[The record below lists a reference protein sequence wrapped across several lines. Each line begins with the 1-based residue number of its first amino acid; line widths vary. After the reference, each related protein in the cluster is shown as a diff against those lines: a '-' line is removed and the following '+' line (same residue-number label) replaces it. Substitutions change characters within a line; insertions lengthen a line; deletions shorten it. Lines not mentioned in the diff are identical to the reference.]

1 MKTWT
6 ILTLALLAVGLVTAV
21 AAADDPGLVQRQATT
36 QISPVVIAAAP
47 PSAKA
52 TDPTVLDERVT
63 ALEKENVVLRE
74 DLGKARL
81 DTRARLQELSQ
92 QHEADM
98 ARFQQKV
105 DDLNAQFEE
114 ERESARRRERNL
126 WLAVGVLAVAIIAT
140 SN

>member
-6 ILTLALLAVGLVTAV
+6 ALLLAVLAVGMFTAA
-21 AAADDPGLVQRQATT
+21 AAADDPGLVQRQAAT
-36 QISPVVIAAAP
+36 QVRPILIAAATT
-47 PSAKA
+47 SVKA
-52 TDPTVLDERVT
+52 TDPTVIDERVT

-81 DTRARLQELSQ
+81 DTRAGLKQLND

-105 DDLNAQFEE
+105 DDLNAQLEE
-114 ERESARRRERNL
+114 ERESARRREHNL

>member
-6 ILTLALLAVGLVTAV
+6 ILTLALLAVGLLTAV
-21 AAADDPGLVQRQATT
+21 AAADDPGVIQT
-36 QISPVVIAAAP
+36 QSTAHAGTVLIAAAP
-47 PSAKA
+47 PAAKA
-52 TDPTVLDERVT
+52 TDPTVLDERIT
-63 ALEKENVVLRE
+63 ALERENVVLRE
-74 DLGKARL
+74 DLGKSRL
-81 DTRARLQELSQ
+81 DSRAGLKELSD

-114 ERESARRRERNL
+114 ERERAQRRERNL

>member
-1 MKTWT
+1 MRSWT
-6 ILTLALLAVGLVTAV
+6 AVTLALLAVGILTA
-21 AAADDPGLVQRQATT
+21 AASADDPGLRQKQATA
-36 QISPVVIAAAP
+36 QARPILIAASTS
-47 PSAKA
+47 SAKA

-81 DTRARLQELSQ
+81 DVRAALHELTDE
-92 QHEADM
+92 HETDM

-105 DDLNAQFEE
+105 DDLNAQFAE